1 MLIPRG
7 NAIYRF
13 FLSAIFPSPSP
24 LFARQLISP
33 TNRVSAK
40 IPVERNNKRS
50 SSNPREPWNVR
61 LFQSCPF
68 YVFQNMFR
76 LLSKKRSRA
85 SVFFYIDGG
94 KSRFAKLF
102 NRLCNR
108 SVRLEICLIGRKEN
122 VVLNRGEER
131 FKFRFC
137 FNRSRFD
144 LGSIFFFF
152 FPSLCPF
159 LSLANG
165 YLSFTKGNV
174 PPVISHFPTTFPK
187 VVRNVLLPFVRN
199 ISFSV
204 HLPLQ
209 ACPSISN
216 RWK

>member
-68 YVFQNMFR
+68 YVFKNMFR

-152 FPSLCPF
+152 SSLCPF

-187 VVRNVLLPFVRN
+187 VVRNVLLPFVRTSLSRF
-199 ISFSV
+199 IYLSKR
-204 HLPLQ
+204 
-209 ACPSISN
+209 A
-216 RWK
+216 RR

>member
-61 LFQSCPF
+61 LFQSYSF

-152 FPSLCPF
+152 FLPFAHFF
-159 LSLANG
+159 LSRTDIYRSPRGMYHLWFPIFQQRSQRSFETYYYHSFETSLSRFI
-165 YLSFTKGNV
+165 YLSK
-174 PPVISHFPTTFPK
+174 
-187 VVRNVLLPFVRN
+187 RAR
-199 ISFSV
+199 
-204 HLPLQ
+204 
-209 ACPSISN
+209 
-216 RWK
+216 R